1 MYCFGFESPSP
12 VECFLAGLG
21 ALYMDSTCSLAVAIL
36 AAGKG
41 TRMRSDQPKVL
52 HRLGSFSLVERVIQT
67 VLALEPDRCLVVVG
81 YAQDQIRQA
90 LGSYPIEFVEQSQQ
104 LGTGHAAQQ
113 LIPSLQA
120 FQGNL
125 LILNADAPLLQ
136 EETLRSLL
144 NAHHQH
150 QSSVTL
156 LSAIVSDPT
165 GYGRVFCDGSNQ
177 VQQIVEHRDC
187 TPEQRQNPRINSGVY
202 CFRWSDLVQ
211 ALPQLKAEN
220 QQKEYY
226 LTDVISLLPSASA
239 VDVADPREIAGINDR
254 VQLSHAYT
262 ILQDRIKTHW
272 MKAGV
277 TLIDPDSITIEDQV
291 QLAPDTIIEPQ
302 THLRGETIIGPGCRI
317 GPGTLIEN
325 GRIGANCQILFSVVR
340 DSEIGDQT
348 MLGPYAH
355 VRGQSQIADQCR
367 IGNFVEIKNTSVQ
380 AKTNAAHLAYLG
392 DAKVGTQVN
401 IGAGTIIAN
410 YDGIQKH
417 LTQIGD
423 RSKTGANSVLIAP
436 LTVGQ
441 DVTIA
446 AGSTI
451 THDLPDDC
459 LAIARARQVV
469 KPGWQLKPKDRSSS
483 TPNPTSASNLSS
495 DPPVSQTAPATSGS
509 SVTWNDLKIHALR
522 LNPDQDLKQAIVQY
536 TLDQTIKAGFIMTA
550 VGSLKQAALRFAD
563 QSKIEIRVGRF
574 EILSLTGT
582 LCLDGVHLH
591 LALADQLG
599 QTLGGHLQPGCLIY
613 TTAEIIIGESPTHHF
628 SRELD
633 PMTGFQELQIKAHPL
648 PDRTHSLNT

>member
-1 MYCFGFESPSP
+1 
-12 VECFLAGLG
+12 
-21 ALYMDSTCSLAVAIL
+21 MDLTCSLAIAIL

-41 TRMRSDQPKVL
+41 TRMKSDLPKVL
-52 HRLGSFSLVERVIQT
+52 HRLGSLSLVERVIQT
-67 VLALEPDRCLVVVG
+67 VLTLNPDRCLVVVG
-81 YAQDQIRQA
+81 YAQEQIRKA
-90 LGSYPIEFVEQSQQ
+90 LAAYPVEFVEQIQQ
-104 LGTGHAAQQ
+104 LGTGHAVQQ
-113 LIPSLQA
+113 LIPALQD
-120 FQGNL
+120 FQGDL

-136 EETLRSLL
+136 AETLRSLL
-144 NAHHQH
+144 HTHRQQ
-150 QSSVTL
+150 QSAVTL
-156 LSAIVSDPT
+156 LSAIVNDPT
-165 GYGRVFCDGSNQ
+165 GYGRVFCDQSDR

-211 ALPQLKAEN
+211 VLPQLRAEN

-226 LTDVISLLPSASA
+226 LTDVISLLCSATA

-277 TLIDPDSITIEDQV
+277 TLIDPDSITIDDQV

-302 THLRGETIIGPGCRI
+302 THLRGETIIGSGCRI
-317 GPGTLIEN
+317 GPGSLVEHS
-325 GRIGANCQILFSVVR
+325 RIGANCQILFSVVR

-348 MLGPYAH
+348 TLGPYAH

-367 IGNFVEIKNTSVQ
+367 IGNFVEIKNTSVE

-392 DAKVGTQVN
+392 DAKVGAQVN

-417 LTQIGD
+417 RTQIGD

-459 LAIARARQVV
+459 LAIARARQIV
-469 KPGWQLKPKDRSSS
+469 KPGWRLQPKDHSNS
-483 TPNPTSASNLSS
+483 TPNPASASDLSS
-495 DPPVSQTAPATSGS
+495 DPPVSQVASVTSGS
-509 SVTWNDLKIHALR
+509 SVAGKNLQIHTLR

-536 TLDQTIKAGFIMTA
+536 TLDQKIKAGFILTT

-563 QSKIEIRVGRF
+563 QSETEIRLGRF
-574 EILSLTGT
+574 EILLLAGT

-591 LALADQLG
+591 LALADSSG
-599 QTLGGHLQPGCLIY
+599 QTLGGHLQSGCLIY
-613 TTAEIIIGESPTHHF
+613 TTAEIVIGESPTHHF

-633 PMTGFQELQIKAHPL
+633 PMTGFQELQIKVHPL
-648 PDRTHSLNT
+648 PEQTNNLNT